1 MQSAKNDSHSKGGQ
15 ILLGTVFALAGI
27 NIFSKVFGF
36 AEKVVIAHFFG
47 TGQVA
52 DIYFAS
58 MGFVLSIVYLVK
70 ELIRPSLLPIF
81 SRSLDKGGDICG
93 VLFRKIFF
101 FSAGL
106 LGAIAAFMI
115 VWPGVVA
122 DVFVP
127 GFSDEKK
134 MLTGNLIRLLA
145 PATMVWGL
153 SMVTMTAL
161 NGRKFFIR
169 AAWPGALM
177 KFSIAAGLILIV
189 PIAGV
194 YALAIVVSAGVLGL
208 LGCHLYFLPESRY
221 LLRTG
226 FDKKINEVGQV
237 LALMGPIAIGV
248 ISSHVSGI
256 VDNMLGSTLP
266 DGGLAYLGY
275 SKKLIDAILLAGPVA
290 LVTVVYSQLC
300 HLAGLKNQRLFTKIF
315 EKSLRLIVC
324 FAWPMSLLLIM
335 LRADIISVLFERGN
349 FCSQSTAATAETFM
363 FYAFG
368 LTTFSLESLVVC
380 SFFAL
385 KDTKTPVVIG
395 VIAVGADI
403 LLAWW
408 FLPTMGHLSIAMA
421 LVVSKSAKVG
431 ILLWLMRR
439 RLNGWGDGGIFRFCL
454 KIATATAAAGVAGWL
469 AGGWFAFRHSVWEL
483 LLISTVFMSTFVT
496 ACQLLRIRE
505 LKEVALLV
513 LKKKNKQTNY
523 EQEKNGCNN

>member
-1 MQSAKNDSHSKGGQ
+1 M
-15 ILLGTVFALAGI
+15 GTVFGLAGI
-27 NIFSKVFGF
+27 NIFSKIFGF

-58 MGFVLSIVYLVK
+58 MGFVLSIVFLIK
-70 ELIRPSLLPIF
+70 ELIHPSLLPIF
-81 SRSLDKGGDICG
+81 SRSLSSGGDVCG
-93 VLFRKIFF
+93 MLFRSIFF
-101 FSAGL
+101 YSAGL
-106 LGAIAAFMI
+106 LGAIAVFMA
-115 VWPGVVA
+115 VWPAAVA

-134 MLTGNLIRLLA
+134 ILTSWLIRLLA

-169 AAWPGALM
+169 AAWPEAVM
-177 KFSIAAGLILIV
+177 KFFIAAGLVLIV

-194 YALAIVVSAGVLGL
+194 YALAIVVSVGVLGL
-208 LGCHLYFLPESRY
+208 LGTHLYFLPESRY

-248 ISSHVSGI
+248 VSSHISGV

-275 SKKLIDAILLAGPVA
+275 SKKLIDAILLVGPVA

-300 HLAGLKNQRLFTKIF
+300 HLAGLKKKNVFAEVF
-315 EKSLRLIVC
+315 GKSLRLIVC
-324 FAWPMSLLLIM
+324 FAWPISLLLIM
-335 LRADIISVLFERGN
+335 LRADIISALFERGN
-349 FCSQSTAATAETFM
+349 FCAGSTTATAETFM

-385 KDTKTPVVIG
+385 KDTKTPVVVG

-403 LLAWW
+403 LLAWV
-408 FLPTMGHLSIAMA
+408 FLPTMGHLAIAMA
-421 LVVSKSAKVG
+421 LVVSKSVKVAV
-431 ILLWLMRR
+431 LLWLMRR
-439 RLNGWGDGGIFRFCL
+439 RLDGLGNSGILRFCL
-454 KIATATAAAGVAGWL
+454 KTATATGAAGIAGWL
-469 AGGWFAFRHSVWEL
+469 AGGWFASGHPVLKILVMSA
-483 LLISTVFMSTFVT
+483 VFMSTFVT
-496 ACQLLRIRE
+496 ACQLLKISE
-505 LKEVALLV
+505 LKEVVILM
-513 LKKKNKQTNY
+513 LKKKN
-523 EQEKNGCNN
+523 ECNN